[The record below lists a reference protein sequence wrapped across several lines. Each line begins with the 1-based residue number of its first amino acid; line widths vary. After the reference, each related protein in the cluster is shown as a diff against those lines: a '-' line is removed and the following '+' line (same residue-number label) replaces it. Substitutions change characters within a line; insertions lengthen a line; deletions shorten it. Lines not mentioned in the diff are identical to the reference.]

1 MGQLIRQIGPN
12 TTRYYW
18 YPGDKKEWLRA
29 LLAVGAGGA
38 VLGLTYF
45 LTRSWLAAT
54 TLGITVASGVAGF
67 NFGRRDLAAAEALN
81 ARTPRR
87 DAASAVGRA
96 SWRGFAQGAVVG
108 FGTLIVVH
116 LPATGFVADW
126 LLPLAPGVVFGLA
139 WQASLVAGR
148 LSHESTKAT
157 EFVGPEATRRL
168 DPDAVRSADPDAVGG
183 ADPDETRGVDADRTR
198 RVGADRTRRVDPD
211 ETLSHAGPLA
221 EAAED
226 VRRS

>member
-1 MGQLIRQIGPN
+1 MGQMIRQIGPN

-18 YPGDKKEWLRA
+18 YPGDRKEWLRA
-29 LLAVGAGGA
+29 LLAVGTGGA

-54 TLGITVASGVAGF
+54 TLGLTVASGVAGF
-67 NFGRRDLAAAEALN
+67 NFGRRDLAAADALN

-96 SWRGFAQGAVVG
+96 SWRGFAQGAVVAL
-108 FGTLIVVH
+108 GTLIVVH
-116 LPATGFVADW
+116 LPATGFAADW
-126 LLPLAPGVVFGLA
+126 LLPLAPGVAFGLA

-148 LSHESTKAT
+148 LSHESSKAT
-157 EFVGPEATRRL
+157 EFAGPDATRRPDPDATRRL
-168 DPDAVRSADPDAVGG
+168 DPDQTRS
-183 ADPDETRGVDADRTR
+183 VDADRTR
-198 RVGADRTRRVDPD
+198 RADSD
-211 ETLSHAGPLA
+211 ETLSHTGPLA
-221 EAAED
+221 EATED